1 MRPIRLIATAS
12 LAATLLSGCGGD
24 DDGGTKTV
32 TQTTPAPPPA
42 QGDATISKA
51 EYIERG
57 DAICA
62 KYNELTK
69 DLGDQKPDTFEEAAA
84 LYTQAIE
91 LFRPALK
98 EFEALPQPRGDEQV
112 IESYL
117 DTVRQQ
123 LALYQRIQAAAE
135 QSDRAKLESYAGDVR
150 ELRAKARGLAEGYG
164 FKVCGSQDE

>member
-1 MRPIRLIATAS
+1 VQRIRLIATAS
-12 LAATLLSGCGGD
+12 LAAAFLSGCGGD

-32 TQTTPAPPPA
+32 TQTTPPPA
-42 QGDATISKA
+42 QGDASISKA
-51 EYIERG
+51 EYIKRA

-69 DLGDQKPDTFEEAAA
+69 DLQDETPDSFEEAAD
-84 LYTQAIE
+84 LYTKAIE
-91 LFRPALK
+91 LFKPAVK
-98 EFEALPQPRGDEQV
+98 EFEALPPPRGDEQV

-123 LALYQRIQAAAE
+123 VVLYQRIQAAAE
-135 QSDRAKLESYAGDVR
+135 QSDRAKLESYAEDVR

-164 FKVCGSQDE
+164 FEVCGKQDE